1 MPDTITGTKISALTA
16 ASAASDSDVLAGVQ
30 SNTTKKFSLAI
41 IKAWVKGWLSKTDV
55 GLGNVDNVQQYSAS
69 NKPTPSDIGAQPAIK
84 AGSIALSA
92 TWSGAGPYT
101 QTVTVSGV
109 TVTSSSE
116 ISLRP
121 TPAQIAS
128 LQADGITGLVVENNA
143 GVLTVTAI
151 GGSTSASMTI
161 VCDVTEVA

>member
-30 SNTTKKFSLAI
+30 SNATKKFPLSV
-41 IKAWVKGWLSKTDV
+41 IKAWIKSWLSKTDV

-69 NKPTPSDIGAQPAIK
+69 NKPAPSDIGAQAAIK
-84 AGSIALSA
+84 AGSIALST

-109 TVTSSSE
+109 TITSNSE

-121 TPAQIAS
+121 TPAQVEA
-128 LQADGITGLVVENNA
+128 LQADGITGLIVENNA
-143 GVLTVTAI
+143 GVLTATAI

-161 VCDVTEVA
+161 ACDVTEVA